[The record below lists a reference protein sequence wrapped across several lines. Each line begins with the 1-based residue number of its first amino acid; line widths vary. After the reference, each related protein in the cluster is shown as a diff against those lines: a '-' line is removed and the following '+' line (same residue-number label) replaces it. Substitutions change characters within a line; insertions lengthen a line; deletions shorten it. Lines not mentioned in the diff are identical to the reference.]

1 MNAAALLAA
10 KTEPQG
16 RELPMDPLAYGLIAF
31 SILFSLL
38 LLTMAF
44 GKDR

>member
-1 MNAAALLAA
+1 MSAAVLLAA
-10 KTEPQG
+10 ETEHHG

-31 SILFSLL
+31 SILVALL